1 MFACNFVAIWLT
13 IRYQCTMNQKRKSYN
28 TTLRA
33 DLTRRLRILAA
44 QRSTRQNDLLE
55 EAIQDLLN
63 KYEKGS
69 QVATPSPVP
78 KAERREHPRAEV
90 SWPVS
95 MITAQG
101 LFEGEIKDIS
111 KGGALIQCAEL
122 PITDEPLELS
132 IEIPDH
138 LLNISAIVE
147 KVRLNLDDSDKALP
161 SYDMAVRFLGINA
174 DQSEPLF
181 NAIEHKTRAIAI

>member
-1 MFACNFVAIWLT
+1 MT
-13 IRYQCTMNQKRKSYN
+13 KKRNSYN

-44 QRSTRQNDLLE
+44 QKGKRQNDLLE

-63 KYEKGS
+63 KYEKDS
-69 QVATPSPVP
+69 QVPARSPVP

-95 MITAQG
+95 MITG
-101 LFEGEIKDIS
+101 KGSFEGEIKDVS
-111 KGGALIQCAEL
+111 KGGALIQCTEL
-122 PITDEPLELS
+122 PITDEPLKLS
-132 IEIPDH
+132 IEIPEH
-138 LLNISAIVE
+138 LLSISAIVE

-174 DQSEPLF
+174 DQSESLF
-181 NAIEHKTRAIAI
+181 NAIEHKARTIAN

>member
-1 MFACNFVAIWLT
+1 MD
-13 IRYQCTMNQKRKSYN
+13 QKRKSYN

-44 QRSTRQNDLLE
+44 QKGKRQNDLIE
-55 EAIQDLLN
+55 EAIQELLN
-63 KYEKGS
+63 KYQKDS
-69 QVATPSPVP
+69 KVP
-78 KAERREHPRAEV
+78 AVSAVLEADRREHPRAEV
-90 SWPVS
+90 SWPVN

-111 KGGALIQCAEL
+111 KGGALIQCTEL

-138 LLNISAIVE
+138 LLSISAIVE

-161 SYDMAVRFLGINA
+161 SYDMAVRFLGIDA
-174 DQSEPLF
+174 DQRKHLY
-181 NAIEHKTRAIAI
+181 NAIEHKTRPVAI

>member
-1 MFACNFVAIWLT
+1 
-13 IRYQCTMNQKRKSYN
+13 MNQKRKSYN

-55 EAIQDLLN
+55 EAIQDLLT
-63 KYEKGS
+63 KYEKVS
-69 QVATPSPVP
+69 EAPDLNPVP

-95 MITAQG
+95 MITTQG

-138 LLNISAIVE
+138 LLSISAVVE

-181 NAIEHKTRAIAI
+181 KAIEHKTRTIAD

>member
-1 MFACNFVAIWLT
+1 MTN
-13 IRYQCTMNQKRKSYN
+13 KRNSYN
-28 TTLRA
+28 TTLRV

-44 QRSTRQNDLLE
+44 HKGKRQNDLLE

-63 KYEKGS
+63 KYEKNS
-69 QVATPSPVP
+69 QVPARSLVP
-78 KAERREHPRAEV
+78 KEEKREHPRAEV

-101 LFEGEIKDIS
+101 LFEGEIKDVS
-111 KGGALIQCAEL
+111 KGGALIQCTEL

-132 IEIPDH
+132 IEIPDQ

-174 DQSEPLF
+174 NQSEPLF
-181 NAIEHKTRAIAI
+181 NAIENKTRIIAN

>member
-1 MFACNFVAIWLT
+1 
-13 IRYQCTMNQKRKSYN
+13 MNQKRKSYN

-44 QRSTRQNDLLE
+44 QRSQRQNDLLE

-63 KYEKGS
+63 KYDKDS
-69 QVATPSPVP
+69 QVPVVSPVP

-101 LFEGEIKDIS
+101 LFQGEIKDIS
-111 KGGALIQCAEL
+111 KGGALIRCTEL
-122 PITDEPLELS
+122 PKTDEPLELS
-132 IEIPDH
+132 IEITDH
-138 LLNISAIVE
+138 LLSISATVE

-161 SYDMAVRFLGINA
+161 SYDMAVRFLGIDA
-174 DQSEPLF
+174 DQSKHLF
-181 NAIEHKTRAIAI
+181 NAIDHKTRAIAI

>member
-1 MFACNFVAIWLT
+1 
-13 IRYQCTMNQKRKSYN
+13 MNQKRKSYN

-55 EAIQDLLN
+55 EAIQDLFT
-63 KYEKGS
+63 KYEKDS
-69 QVATPSPVP
+69 QVQTPSPAP
-78 KAERREHPRAEV
+78 KSERREHPRAEV

-101 LFEGEIKDIS
+101 LFQGEIKDIS
-111 KGGALIQCAEL
+111 KGGALIQCTEL
-122 PITDEPLELS
+122 PKTDEPIELT
-132 IEIPDH
+132 IEITDH
-138 LLNISAIVE
+138 LLSISATVE

-161 SYDMAVRFLGINA
+161 SYDIAVRFLGIDA
-174 DQSEPLF
+174 DQRRHLF
-181 NAIEHKTRAIAI
+181 NAIEHKTRTNAD